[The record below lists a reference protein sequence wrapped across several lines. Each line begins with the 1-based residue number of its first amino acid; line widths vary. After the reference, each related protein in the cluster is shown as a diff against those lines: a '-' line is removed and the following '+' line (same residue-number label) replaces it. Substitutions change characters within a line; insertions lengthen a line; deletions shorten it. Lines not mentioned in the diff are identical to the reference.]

1 VKTSFLLEIRGII
14 LLLLCLYGGMV
25 YLTIGTDF
33 RHGSVAAAS
42 MLLVI
47 ALTWTLLANLKRIER
62 TSSDLTAKQAALQN
76 SEQRYER
83 LVNSLDGIVWE
94 QIRARQEMELA
105 AYVFEQSKQAIVITD
120 LEGTI
125 LRVNGYFTELTGY
138 TAEEATG
145 KTPRVLKSP
154 RQDDAFYAE
163 LWKGLREKGEWSGE
177 IWNRKKNGDG
187 FAAMLNITSVR
198 NEEGTILYYIGINQ
212 DVTQQKL
219 SSERIYHLAHYDILT
234 DLANRQNFNDRLN
247 LALRQAERS
256 GRQLAILFLDLD
268 DFKKVN
274 DTLGHHAGDLLLQEV
289 AQRLLGCVRNT
300 DPVARLGG
308 DEFAIMLEDIDQ
320 PDHVE
325 RVVQKIIPAISAP
338 LELEGMTVCVG
349 VSIGI
354 SIYPGDGGDI
364 GSLCKNADMAMYRAK
379 AMGKNRCQFFDVA
392 MAIEA
397 ANRLAMEADL
407 RDAIGR
413 DRLRPESWNNCWNDP
428 GG

>member
-1 VKTSFLLEIRGII
+1 
-14 LLLLCLYGGMV
+14 
-25 YLTIGTDF
+25 
-33 RHGSVAAAS
+33 
-42 MLLVI
+42 
-47 ALTWTLLANLKRIER
+47 
-62 TSSDLTAKQAALQN
+62 
-76 SEQRYER
+76 
-83 LVNSLDGIVWE
+83 
-94 QIRARQEMELA
+94 
-105 AYVFEQSKQAIVITD
+105 
-120 LEGTI
+120 
-125 LRVNGYFTELTGY
+125 
-138 TAEEATG
+138 
-145 KTPRVLKSP
+145 
-154 RQDDAFYAE
+154 
-163 LWKGLREKGEWSGE
+163 
-177 IWNRKKNGDG
+177 
-187 FAAMLNITSVR
+187 
-198 NEEGTILYYIGINQ
+198 
-212 DVTQQKL
+212 
-219 SSERIYHLAHYDILT
+219 
-234 DLANRQNFNDRLN
+234 
-247 LALRQAERS
+247 
-256 GRQLAILFLDLD
+256 
-268 DFKKVN
+268 
-274 DTLGHHAGDLLLQEV
+274 
-289 AQRLLGCVRNT
+289 VRNT

-354 SIYPGDGGDI
+354 SIYPGDGSDI